1 VAHPPEPVANLAVDL
16 CYPDPPGIDKRA
28 LINQIRAA
36 FPGTGLVWNSWSG
49 LLLRHDQPDPAR
61 VGRPDPTEILGLP
74 PEAVPLSENGHEPA
88 DGYLLHSVRFAPE
101 PAPDIAG
108 HDLSQSWRWPDA
120 GAALSQCRYTVSIT
134 QLVGSRRPAADRLAA
149 FRATLNA
156 VVALARPL
164 ATWWPASQQALPPGA
179 LVVHRLTGV
188 VNVRTFRAVDDPAV
202 TVTDTLGLHTVGL
215 PDLQCQS
222 RQLDLDKLGE
232 LLLQL
237 AEYMFDHGDRGVGP
251 GFPGIVPGQRFT
263 VGRAGSAVPP
273 VRAVL
278 DLDPGRPYAV

>member
-1 VAHPPEPVANLAVDL
+1 VANLAVDL
-16 CYPDPPGIDKRA
+16 CYPDPPGLDKRA

-36 FPGTGLVWNSWSG
+36 FPGTGLVWSGWSG
-49 LLLRHDQPDPAR
+49 LLLRHDPPDPAR
-61 VGRPDPTEILGLP
+61 AGRPDATEILGLP
-74 PEAVPLSENGHEPA
+74 PEAVPLSDNGREPS
-88 DGYLLHSVRFAPE
+88 DGYLLHSVRLAPE
-101 PAPDIAG
+101 PAPRVAD

-120 GAALSQCRYTVSIT
+120 GAALSQCRYTVSIV
-134 QLVGSRRPAADRLAA
+134 QLIGSRRAAADRLAA

-179 LVVHRLTGV
+179 LVAHRLTGV

-222 RQLDLDKLGE
+222 RQLDLDKLGD
-232 LLLQL
+232 LMLQL
-237 AEYMFDHGDRGVGP
+237 AEYMFDHGERIGP
-251 GFPGIVPGQRFT
+251 GFPGIVAGQRFT
-263 VGRAGSAVPP
+263 VGRAGAAVPP
-273 VRAVL
+273 VRPVL